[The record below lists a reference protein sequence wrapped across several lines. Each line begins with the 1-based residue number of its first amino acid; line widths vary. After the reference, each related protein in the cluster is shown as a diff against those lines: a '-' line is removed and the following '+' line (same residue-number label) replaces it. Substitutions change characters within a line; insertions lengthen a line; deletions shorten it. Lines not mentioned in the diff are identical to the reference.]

1 MNKFPRSAYVH
12 IPFCHRRCFYCDFAV
27 IPLGNKVE
35 TLQGYGSKT
44 VKEYLHF
51 LYKEIL
57 SIKHKSSLST
67 IYFGGGTPSILNPQ
81 QIKQLIDIFKGNYGV
96 DYGAEITMEVDPA
109 SFNLDD
115 LHGFINAGINRFS
128 LGVQSFNNQ
137 ILQKSGRRH
146 LREDAEKSCLW
157 LKKVHSAGLIKS
169 WSLDLIQN
177 LPLSGFREW
186 KEDLKKAI
194 TFLPP
199 HISIYDLNIE
209 NGTVFKKLVN
219 LGKLQLPSDEQAFR
233 NSETTHLIL
242 KNSGYSRY
250 EISNYCL
257 PRHQSRHNR
266 VYWSGLGWWSFGQ
279 GSTSSPWGQKLTRPR
294 VSKEYK
300 EWVIRQYKLSLD
312 SSLNNIN
319 YVYQELDEKIML
331 GLRLKEGIDI
341 YKFFKEQ
348 NWDNKKLEGNFRKL
362 LSKWERFLESGL
374 LVRKG
379 NRFFLSDPKGM
390 ELSNQILI
398 SMFEWWD
405 EIN

>member
-1 MNKFPRSAYVH
+1 
-12 IPFCHRRCFYCDFAV
+12 
-27 IPLGNKVE
+27 
-35 TLQGYGSKT
+35 
-44 VKEYLHF
+44 
-51 LYKEIL
+51 
-57 SIKHKSSLST
+57 
-67 IYFGGGTPSILNPQ
+67 
-81 QIKQLIDIFKGNYGV
+81 
-96 DYGAEITMEVDPA
+96 MER
-109 SFNLDD
+109 
-115 LHGFINAGINRFS
+115 GF
-128 LGVQSFNNQ
+128 
-137 ILQKSGRRH
+137 
-146 LREDAEKSCLW
+146 
-157 LKKVHSAGLIKS
+157 
-169 WSLDLIQN
+169 
-177 LPLSGFREW
+177 
-186 KEDLKKAI
+186 KKAI
-194 TFLPP
+194 TFSPP

-266 VYWSGLGWWSFGQ
+266 VYWSGLGWWGFGQ

-300 EWVIRQYKLSLD
+300 EWEMGQYKLSLD
-312 SSLNNIN
+312 SSLNNID

-341 YKFFKEQ
+341 YKFFEEQ
-348 NWDNKKLEGNFRKL
+348 NWENKKLESNLRKL

-374 LVRKG
+374 LVKNG
-379 NRFFLSDPKGM
+379 NRFFLSDPQGM